1 MSDHNWEYRDWA
13 NERKCRSCGL
23 LVRGYGSPAMPCTGP
38 KAPGP
43 KPAGDTGRHGLDVA
57 AVAEVFGGPIVY
69 GHEWDPTPGLLFSRR
84 LCMKCRLNGADI
96 RSATICDGPKAKRP
110 YARASWDIDP
120 TETPAI
126 RRAMLGARHG

>member
-43 KPAGDTGRHGLDVA
+43 KPAGDTGRHGLELYVFQPTITVSGMIADI
-57 AVAEVFGGPIVY
+57 FGGPTIP
-69 GHEWDPTPGLLFSRR
+69 EPPKPT
-84 LCMKCRLNGADI
+84 
-96 RSATICDGPKAKRP
+96 